1 MPKVKINPIVQEALN
16 NRKAVVA
23 LESTIIAHGL
33 PRPDNFKIAQEI
45 EAVVKEQG
53 AVPATIAILNG
64 EICVGLDE
72 NQLSQVANDPNI
84 LKLGIRDIAHC
95 VTRKQSGATTVASTA
110 WIAQLSGI
118 STFATGGL
126 GGVHKGAIE
135 TFDESG
141 DITALAQI
149 PIVVVSSGVKSIL
162 DVAATLERLETWH
175 VPVYGWKTNDFPGFW
190 IKDSGFDIG
199 EKVETAEEIANIYKF
214 RKSNNYTQSILI
226 ANPIKKE
233 DEFDPKLEKEILEK
247 GIKLSQEQHITGK
260 AVTPFLLGLMHSES
274 KGQSLKANV
283 ALVKSNAQLAAQ
295 IAVAISK

>member
-1 MPKVKINPIVQEALN
+1 MKISPKVQEALN
-16 NRKAVVA
+16 NKKAVVA

-45 EAVVKEQG
+45 EKVVIDQG
-53 AVPATIAILNG
+53 ATPATIAILNG
-64 EICVGLDE
+64 EICIGLDE
-72 NQLSQVANDPNI
+72 SQLNQVANDSNI

-110 WIAQLSGI
+110 WIAHLSGI
-118 STFATGGL
+118 TTFATGGL
-126 GGVHKGAIE
+126 GGVHKGSIE

-149 PIVVVSSGVKSIL
+149 PIVVVSSGIKSIL

-199 EKVETAEEIANIYKF
+199 EKVESVEEVAEIYKF
-214 RKSNNYTQSILI
+214 RKKSNFSESVLI
-226 ANPIKKE
+226 ANPIDKA
-233 DEFDPKLEKEILEK
+233 DEFDPQLEQKILAKGMKLAKEQNI
-247 GIKLSQEQHITGK
+247 SGK

-274 KGQSLKANV
+274 EGKSLKANV
-283 ALVKSNAQLAAQ
+283 ALVKSNARIAAQ

>member
-1 MPKVKINPIVQEALN
+1 MKISPKVQEALN
-16 NRKAVVA
+16 NKKAVVA

-45 EAVVKEQG
+45 EQVVIDQG
-53 AVPATIAILNG
+53 ATPATIAILNG
-64 EICVGLDE
+64 EICIGLDD
-72 NQLSQVANDPNI
+72 NQLIKVANDSNI

-110 WIAQLSGI
+110 WIAHLSGI

-126 GGVHKGAIE
+126 GGVHKGSLE

-149 PIVVVSSGVKSIL
+149 PIVVVSSGIKSIL
-162 DVAATLERLETWH
+162 DVSATLERLETWH

-199 EKVETAEEIANIYKF
+199 EKVKSVEEVADIYKF
-214 RKSNNYTQSILI
+214 RKKNNFSQSVLI
-226 ANPIKKE
+226 ANPIAKE
-233 DEFDPKLEKEILEK
+233 DEFDPQLEKEILDK
-247 GIKLSQEQHITGK
+247 GMKLAKEQHVSGK
-260 AVTPFLLGLMHSES
+260 NVTPFLLGLMHSES
-274 KGQSLKANV
+274 KGKSLKANV
-283 ALVKSNAQLAAQ
+283 ALVKSNARLAAQ

>member
-1 MPKVKINPIVQEALN
+1 MKISPKVQEALN
-16 NRKAVVA
+16 NKKAVVA

-45 EAVVKEQG
+45 EQVVIDQG
-53 AVPATIAILNG
+53 ATPATIAILNG
-64 EICVGLDE
+64 EICIGLDE
-72 NQLSQVANDPNI
+72 SQLNQVANDSNI

-110 WIAQLSGI
+110 WIAHLSGI
-118 STFATGGL
+118 TTFATGGL
-126 GGVHKGAIE
+126 GGVHKGSIE

-149 PIVVVSSGVKSIL
+149 PIVVVSSGIKSIL

-199 EKVETAEEIANIYKF
+199 EKVESVEEVAEIYKF
-214 RKSNNYTQSILI
+214 RKKSNFSESVLI
-226 ANPIKKE
+226 ANPIDKA
-233 DEFDPKLEKEILEK
+233 DEFDPQLEQKILAKGMKLAKEQNI
-247 GIKLSQEQHITGK
+247 SGK

-274 KGQSLKANV
+274 EGKSLKANV
-283 ALVKSNAQLAAQ
+283 ALVKSNARIAAQ

>member
-1 MPKVKINPIVQEALN
+1 MKISPKVQEALN
-16 NRKAVVA
+16 NKKAVVA

-45 EAVVKEQG
+45 EQVVIDQG
-53 AVPATIAILNG
+53 ATPATIAILNG
-64 EICVGLDE
+64 EICIGLDE
-72 NQLSQVANDPNI
+72 SQLNQVANDSNI

-110 WIAQLSGI
+110 WIAHLSGI
-118 STFATGGL
+118 TTFATGGL
-126 GGVHKGAIE
+126 GGVHKGSIE

-149 PIVVVSSGVKSIL
+149 PIVVVSSGIKSIL

-199 EKVETAEEIANIYKF
+199 EKVESVEEVAEIYKF
-214 RKSNNYTQSILI
+214 RKKSNFSESVLI
-226 ANPIKKE
+226 ANPIDKA
-233 DEFDPKLEKEILEK
+233 DEFDPQLEQKILAKGMKLAKEQNI
-247 GIKLSQEQHITGK
+247 SGK

-274 KGQSLKANV
+274 EGKSLKANV
-283 ALVKSNAQLAAQ
+283 ALVKSNARLAAQ

>member
-1 MPKVKINPIVQEALN
+1 MKISPKVQEALN
-16 NRKAVVA
+16 NKKAVVA

-45 EAVVKEQG
+45 EQVVIDQG
-53 AVPATIAILNG
+53 ATPATIAILNG
-64 EICVGLDE
+64 EICIGLDE
-72 NQLSQVANDPNI
+72 SQLNQVANDSNI

-110 WIAQLSGI
+110 WIAHLSGI
-118 STFATGGL
+118 TTFATGGL
-126 GGVHKGAIE
+126 GGVHKGSIE

-149 PIVVVSSGVKSIL
+149 PIVVVSSGIKSIL

-199 EKVETAEEIANIYKF
+199 EKVESVEEVAEIYKF
-214 RKSNNYTQSILI
+214 RKKSNFSESVLI
-226 ANPIKKE
+226 ANPIDKA
-233 DEFDPKLEKEILEK
+233 DEFDPQLEQKILAKGMKLAKEQNI
-247 GIKLSQEQHITGK
+247 SGK

-274 KGQSLKANV
+274 EGKSLKANV
-283 ALVKSNAQLAAQ
+283 ALVKSNARLAAQ
-295 IAVAISK
+295 IAVAIS

>member
-1 MPKVKINPIVQEALN
+1 MKINPKVQEALN
-16 NRKAVVA
+16 NKKAVVA

-45 EAVVKEQG
+45 EQVVIDQG
-53 AVPATIAILNG
+53 ATPATIAILNG

-72 NQLSQVANDPNI
+72 NQLTQVATDTNI

-110 WIAQLSGI
+110 WIAHLSGI
-118 STFATGGL
+118 TTFATGGL
-126 GGVHKGAIE
+126 GGVHKGSIE

-149 PIVVVSSGVKSIL
+149 PIVVVSSGIKSIL

-199 EKVETAEEIANIYKF
+199 EKVDNVEEIAEIYKF
-214 RKSNNYTQSILI
+214 RKANNFTESVLI

-233 DEFDPKLEKEILEK
+233 DEFDPKLEQKILEK
-247 GIKLSQEQHITGK
+247 GMKLAKEQNISGK

-274 KGQSLKANV
+274 QGQSLKANV

-295 IAVAISK
+295 IAVAISKK

>member
-1 MPKVKINPIVQEALN
+1 MKISPKVQEALN
-16 NRKAVVA
+16 NKKAVVA

-33 PRPDNFKIAQEI
+33 PRPDNFKIAQKI
-45 EAVVKEQG
+45 EQVVIDQG
-53 AVPATIAILNG
+53 ATPATIAILNG

-72 NQLSQVANDPNI
+72 SQLTQVATDTNI

-110 WIAQLSGI
+110 WIAHLSGI
-118 STFATGGL
+118 TTFATGGL
-126 GGVHKGAIE
+126 GGVHKGSIE

-149 PIVVVSSGVKSIL
+149 PIVVVSSGIKSIL

-199 EKVETAEEIANIYKF
+199 EKVESVEEVAEIYKF
-214 RKSNNYTQSILI
+214 RKTNDFSESVLI
-226 ANPIKKE
+226 ANPINKE
-233 DEFDPKLEKEILEK
+233 DEFDPQLEQKILEK
-247 GIKLSQEQHITGK
+247 GMKLAKEQNISGK

-274 KGQSLKANV
+274 QGKSLKANV

-295 IAVAISK
+295 IAVAISKK

>member
-1 MPKVKINPIVQEALN
+1 MKISPKVQEALN
-16 NRKAVVA
+16 NKKAVVA

-45 EAVVKEQG
+45 EQVVIDQG
-53 AVPATIAILNG
+53 AVPATIAILDG
-64 EICVGLDE
+64 EICIGLDD
-72 NQLSQVANDPNI
+72 NQLNKVANDSNI

-110 WIAQLSGI
+110 WIAHLSGI
-118 STFATGGL
+118 TTFATGGL
-126 GGVHKGAIE
+126 GGVHKGSIE

-149 PIVVVSSGVKSIL
+149 PIVVVSSGIKSIL

-199 EKVETAEEIANIYKF
+199 EKVKSVEEVADIYKF
-214 RKSNNYTQSILI
+214 RKKSNFSQSVLI
-226 ANPIKKE
+226 ANPIDKA
-233 DEFDPKLEKEILEK
+233 DEFDPQLEKEILDK
-247 GIKLSQEQHITGK
+247 GMKLAKEQHVSGK
-260 AVTPFLLGLMHSES
+260 NVTPFLLGLMHSES
-274 KGQSLKANV
+274 KGKSLKANV
-283 ALVKSNAQLAAQ
+283 ALVKSNARLAAQ

>member
-1 MPKVKINPIVQEALN
+1 MKISPKVQEALN
-16 NRKAVVA
+16 NKKAVVA

-45 EAVVKEQG
+45 EQVVIDQG
-53 AVPATIAILNG
+53 ATPATIAILNG
-64 EICVGLDE
+64 EICIGLDKS
-72 NQLSQVANDPNI
+72 QLNQVANDSNI

-110 WIAQLSGI
+110 WIAHLCGI
-118 STFATGGL
+118 TTFATGGL
-126 GGVHKGAIE
+126 GGVHKGSIE

-149 PIVVVSSGVKSIL
+149 PIVVVSSGIKSIL

-199 EKVETAEEIANIYKF
+199 EKVESVEEVAEIYKF
-214 RKSNNYTQSILI
+214 RKKSNFSESVLI
-226 ANPIKKE
+226 ANPIDKA
-233 DEFDPKLEKEILEK
+233 DEFDPQLEQKILAKGMKLAKEQNI
-247 GIKLSQEQHITGK
+247 SGK

-274 KGQSLKANV
+274 EGKSLKANV
-283 ALVKSNAQLAAQ
+283 ALVKSNARLAAQ

>member
-1 MPKVKINPIVQEALN
+1 MKINPIVQEALN
-16 NRKAVVA
+16 NKKAVVA

-45 EAVVKEQG
+45 EDVVREQG
-53 AVPATIAILNG
+53 AIPATIAIING

-95 VTRKQSGATTVASTA
+95 VTRKLSGATTVASTA
-110 WIAQLSGI
+110 WIAHLSGI

-199 EKVETAEEIANIYKF
+199 EKVETPEEIANIYNF
-214 RKSNNYTQSILI
+214 RKSHNFTQSILI
-226 ANPIKKE
+226 ANPINKE
-233 DEFDPKLEKEILEK
+233 DEFDPKLEQEILEK
-247 GIKLSQEQHITGK
+247 GMKLTQEQHITGK
-260 AVTPFLLGLMHSES
+260 AVTPFLLSLMHSES

>member
-1 MPKVKINPIVQEALN
+1 VKISSKVQDALN
-16 NRKAVVA
+16 NKKAVVA

-45 EAVVKEQG
+45 EKVVIDQG
-53 AVPATIAILNG
+53 ATPATIAILNG
-64 EICVGLDE
+64 EICIGLDE
-72 NQLSQVANDPNI
+72 SQLNQVANDSNI

-110 WIAQLSGI
+110 WIAHLCGI
-118 STFATGGL
+118 TTFATGGL
-126 GGVHKGAIE
+126 GGVHKGSIE

-149 PIVVVSSGVKSIL
+149 PIVVVSSGIKSIR

-199 EKVETAEEIANIYKF
+199 EKVESVEEVAEIYKF
-214 RKSNNYTQSILI
+214 RKKSNFSESVLI
-226 ANPIKKE
+226 ANPIDKA
-233 DEFDPKLEKEILEK
+233 DEFDPQLEQKILAKGMKLAKEQNI
-247 GIKLSQEQHITGK
+247 SGK

-274 KGQSLKANV
+274 EGKSLKANV
-283 ALVKSNAQLAAQ
+283 ALVKSNARLAAQ
-295 IAVAISK
+295 IAVAIS

>member
-1 MPKVKINPIVQEALN
+1 ALN
-16 NRKAVVA
+16 NKKAVVA

-45 EAVVKEQG
+45 EQVVIDQG
-53 AVPATIAILNG
+53 ATPATIAILNG
-64 EICVGLDE
+64 EICIGLDE
-72 NQLSQVANDPNI
+72 SQLNQVANDSNI

-110 WIAQLSGI
+110 WIAHLSGI
-118 STFATGGL
+118 TTFATGGL
-126 GGVHKGAIE
+126 GGVHKGSIE

-149 PIVVVSSGVKSIL
+149 PIVVVSSGIKSIL

-199 EKVETAEEIANIYKF
+199 EKVESVEEVAEIYKF
-214 RKSNNYTQSILI
+214 RKKSNFSESVLI
-226 ANPIKKE
+226 ANPIDKA
-233 DEFDPKLEKEILEK
+233 DEFDPQLEQKILAKGMKLAKEQNI
-247 GIKLSQEQHITGK
+247 SGK

-274 KGQSLKANV
+274 EGKSLKANV
-283 ALVKSNAQLAAQ
+283 ALVKSNARLAAQ

>member
-1 MPKVKINPIVQEALN
+1 MKISPKVQEALN
-16 NRKAVVA
+16 NKKAVVA

-45 EAVVKEQG
+45 EKVVIDQG
-53 AVPATIAILNG
+53 ATPATIAILNG
-64 EICVGLDE
+64 EICIGLDE
-72 NQLSQVANDPNI
+72 SQLNQVANDSNI

-110 WIAQLSGI
+110 WIAHLSGI
-118 STFATGGL
+118 TTFATGGL
-126 GGVHKGAIE
+126 GGVHKGSIE

-149 PIVVVSSGVKSIL
+149 PIVVVSSGIKSIL

-199 EKVETAEEIANIYKF
+199 EKVESVEEVAEIYKF
-214 RKSNNYTQSILI
+214 RKKSNFSESVLI
-226 ANPIKKE
+226 ANPIDKA
-233 DEFDPKLEKEILEK
+233 DEFDPQLEQKILAKGMKLAKEQNI
-247 GIKLSQEQHITGK
+247 SGK

-274 KGQSLKANV
+274 EGKSLKANV
-283 ALVKSNAQLAAQ
+283 ALVKSNARLAAQ
-295 IAVAISK
+295 IAVAIS

>member
-1 MPKVKINPIVQEALN
+1 MKISPKVQDALN
-16 NRKAVVA
+16 NKKAVVA

-45 EAVVKEQG
+45 EQVVTDQG
-53 AVPATIAILNG
+53 ATPATIAILDG
-64 EICVGLDE
+64 EICIGLDD
-72 NQLSQVANDPNI
+72 NQLNKVANDSNI

-110 WIAQLSGI
+110 WIAHLSGI

-126 GGVHKGAIE
+126 GGVHKGSIE

-149 PIVVVSSGVKSIL
+149 PIVVVSSGIKSIL

-190 IKDSGFDIG
+190 IKDSGFDIN
-199 EKVETAEEIANIYKF
+199 EKVESVEEVAEIYKF
-214 RKSNNYTQSILI
+214 RKKSNFSQSVLI
-226 ANPIKKE
+226 ANPIDKA
-233 DEFDPKLEKEILEK
+233 DEFDPKLEKEILDK
-247 GIKLSQEQHITGK
+247 GMKLAKEQHVSGK
-260 AVTPFLLGLMHSES
+260 NVTPFLLGLMHSES
-274 KGQSLKANV
+274 KGKSLKANV
-283 ALVKSNAQLAAQ
+283 ALVKSNARLAAQ

>member
-1 MPKVKINPIVQEALN
+1 MKISPKVQEALN
-16 NRKAVVA
+16 NKKAVVA

-45 EAVVKEQG
+45 EQVVTDQG
-53 AVPATIAILNG
+53 ATPATIAILDG
-64 EICVGLDE
+64 EICIGLDE
-72 NQLSQVANDPNI
+72 NQLTQVANDLNI

-110 WIAQLSGI
+110 WIAHLSGI

-126 GGVHKGAIE
+126 GGVHKGSLE

-149 PIVVVSSGVKSIL
+149 PIVVVSSGIKSIL
-162 DVAATLERLETWH
+162 DVSATLERLETWH

-199 EKVETAEEIANIYKF
+199 EKVESVEEVADIYKF
-214 RKSNNYTQSILI
+214 RKKNNFSQSVLI
-226 ANPIKKE
+226 ANPIAKE
-233 DEFDPKLEKEILEK
+233 DEFDPQLEKEILDK
-247 GIKLSQEQHITGK
+247 GMKLAKEQHVSGK
-260 AVTPFLLGLMHSES
+260 NVTPFLLGLMHSES
-274 KGQSLKANV
+274 KGKSLKANV
-283 ALVKSNAQLAAQ
+283 ALVKSNARLAAQ

>member
-1 MPKVKINPIVQEALN
+1 MRISPKVQEALN
-16 NRKAVVA
+16 NKKAVVA

-45 EAVVKEQG
+45 EQVVIDQG
-53 AVPATIAILNG
+53 ATPATIAILNG
-64 EICVGLDE
+64 EICIGLDE
-72 NQLSQVANDPNI
+72 SQLNQVANDSNI

-110 WIAQLSGI
+110 WIAHLSGI
-118 STFATGGL
+118 TTFATGGL
-126 GGVHKGAIE
+126 GGVHKGSIE

-149 PIVVVSSGVKSIL
+149 PIVVVSSGIKSIL

-199 EKVETAEEIANIYKF
+199 EKVESVEEVAEIYKF
-214 RKSNNYTQSILI
+214 RKKSNFSESVLI
-226 ANPIKKE
+226 ANPIDKA
-233 DEFDPKLEKEILEK
+233 DEFDPQLEQKILAKGMKLAKEQNI
-247 GIKLSQEQHITGK
+247 SGK

-274 KGQSLKANV
+274 EGKSLKANV
-283 ALVKSNAQLAAQ
+283 ALVKSNARIAAQ

>member
-1 MPKVKINPIVQEALN
+1 MKISPKVQEALN
-16 NRKAVVA
+16 NKKAVVA

-45 EAVVKEQG
+45 EQVVTDQG
-53 AVPATIAILNG
+53 ATPATIAILDG
-64 EICVGLDE
+64 EICIGLDE
-72 NQLSQVANDPNI
+72 NQLTKVANDLNI

-110 WIAQLSGI
+110 WIAHLSGI

-126 GGVHKGAIE
+126 GGVHKGSLE

-149 PIVVVSSGVKSIL
+149 PIVVVSSGIKSIL
-162 DVAATLERLETWH
+162 DVSETLERLETWH

-199 EKVETAEEIANIYKF
+199 EKVESVEEVADIYKF
-214 RKSNNYTQSILI
+214 RKKSNFSQSVLI
-226 ANPIKKE
+226 ANPIAKE
-233 DEFDPKLEKEILEK
+233 DEFDPQLEKEILDK
-247 GIKLSQEQHITGK
+247 GMKLAKEQHVSGK
-260 AVTPFLLGLMHSES
+260 NVTPFLLGLMHSES
-274 KGQSLKANV
+274 KGKSLKANV
-283 ALVKSNAQLAAQ
+283 ALVKSNARLATQ

>member
-1 MPKVKINPIVQEALN
+1 MKISPKVQEALN
-16 NRKAVVA
+16 NKKAVVA

-45 EAVVKEQG
+45 EQVVTDQG
-53 AVPATIAILNG
+53 ATPATIAILDG
-64 EICVGLDE
+64 EICIGLDE
-72 NQLSQVANDPNI
+72 NQLTQVANDLNI

-110 WIAQLSGI
+110 WIAHLSGI

-126 GGVHKGAIE
+126 GGVHKGSLE

-149 PIVVVSSGVKSIL
+149 PIVVVSSGIKSIL
-162 DVAATLERLETWH
+162 DVSATLERLETWH

-199 EKVETAEEIANIYKF
+199 EKVKSVEEVADIYKF
-214 RKSNNYTQSILI
+214 RKKNNFSQSVLI
-226 ANPIKKE
+226 ANPIAKE
-233 DEFDPKLEKEILEK
+233 DEFDPQLEKEILDK
-247 GIKLSQEQHITGK
+247 GMKLAKEQHVSGK
-260 AVTPFLLGLMHSES
+260 NVTPFLLGLMHSES
-274 KGQSLKANV
+274 KGKSLKANV
-283 ALVKSNAQLAAQ
+283 ALVKSNARLAAQ